1 MRVDMPINPDKAGA
15 ATALLCG
22 IHCLITPVVMAA
34 VPTFHMPHEWEW
46 AFFTASFLTAAWSAA
61 STYRHD
67 RAWWPMV
74 TMLSG
79 LMILLSPHLLGLPE
93 SSHAI
98 TAVIGAS
105 ILIAT
110 HLRNMRVHANCH

>member
-1 MRVDMPINPDKAGA
+1 MRVDMPINPDKAGT

-22 IHCLITPVVMAA
+22 IHCVLTPVVMAA
-34 VPTFHMPHEWEW
+34 VPSFEMPEAWEY
-46 AFFTASFLTAAWSAA
+46 AFFAASFLMAAWSAA

-67 RAWWPMV
+67 QSRWPV
-74 TMLSG
+74 LAMLGG
-79 LMILLSPHLLGLPE
+79 LMVLICPHLLGLPE
-93 SSHAI
+93 STHPI

-110 HLRNMRVHANCH
+110 HVRNMKVHAGCH